1 MKMTVQRERS
11 VVRKGDDQSELISVI
26 SDAVSRLRY
35 GVVQITIHD
44 GKATQVDVT
53 ERRRFA

>member
-1 MKMTVQRERS
+1 MTVQRERS
-11 VVRKGDDQSELISVI
+11 VVRKGDDHSELISVI